1 MLRLEESHCEE
12 HDLSLDDFWFS
23 FLHHQ
28 RAAAFWIGLPVNL
41 LHPDSCQLSVFSDE
55 FQRVDIPSPGASFL
69 MAGGGLQRAGIVW
82 PWVLRVHRT
91 FHGLW
96 HDLNLRH
103 ALASL
108 AVGCADA
115 VASGV
120 ATANH
125 EHMLAFGR
133 DALIFA
139 ELHSS

>member
-1 MLRLEESHCEE
+1 
-12 HDLSLDDFWFS
+12 
-23 FLHHQ
+23 
-28 RAAAFWIGLPVNL
+28 
-41 LHPDSCQLSVFSDE
+41 
-55 FQRVDIPSPGASFL
+55 

-139 ELHSS
+139 ELHPSQHAVLLSEHFQGEMHSFQLAARNVEVACGGGSRGDYDRIVLAGERFVAFHGLTIAERDAFFF